1 MQFVLDCSVHPIGMV
16 EMDKIV
22 IEKRGWVYLFQPHL
36 EGRAS
41 ALVEADCSQVS

>member
-22 IEKRGWVYLFQPHL
+22 SAKRCWVTCVI
-36 EGRAS
+36 
-41 ALVEADCSQVS
+41 ALL